1 MQQSSHK
8 VGTLAAALAKAQSE
22 ITNPEKSLTAT
33 IESPFPREGQRTFR
47 YAPLSTG
54 LDIVRKCL
62 GQHEIATV
70 QSTVIDRDT
79 GLIRLTTTLVHASG
93 EWVSSDW
100 PVCPASETA
109 APHRMGAA
117 LTYAR
122 RYALFTLV
130 GIAGEDDLDAPDL
143 AVQTVDPSPQN
154 SPPDKRNGSN
164 GVWTQTPAK
173 GFHGP
178 RKGANGARASVL
190 SAEASA
196 IQRDQLLTEVA
207 GFVSQDELDAW
218 TLQAWPKANILVPAD
233 GDEVRQAFQTRLAQ
247 LQAIAGLEFSEAEPD
262 NPLPANA
269 KAPPRIDKSVLTLP
283 EAKRLKDKQH
293 LRFVAKQPCLVCGRE
308 PSDPHHLRFAQSRGL
323 GLKVSDEFA
332 VPLCRAHHRE
342 LHRAGKEVD
351 WWTRIG
357 IEPIDIARRLWIET
371 HPLMGSASH
380 PDGASAALETKP
392 PVDKSTTTA
401 VPQQLKR
408 MEMAKRTQLPSTP
421 T

>member
-1 MQQSSHK
+1 MQRSSHK

-22 ITNPEKSLTAT
+22 IVNPEKSLTAT
-33 IESPFPREGQRTFR
+33 IASPFPREGQRTFR
-47 YAPLSTG
+47 YASLSTG

-62 GQHEIATV
+62 GQHEIATI
-70 QSTVIDRDT
+70 QATAIDRDT
-79 GLIRLTTTLVHASG
+79 GLIKLTTTLVHASG

-100 PVCPASETA
+100 PVCPTSETA

-130 GIAGEDDLDAPDL
+130 GIAGEDDLDAPDVAL
-143 AVQTVDPSPQN
+143 QTGGPGPQN
-154 SPPDKRNGSN
+154 SPPEKKNGSN
-164 GVWTQTPAK
+164 GAMTQAPAK
-173 GFHGP
+173 GFQGP
-178 RKGANGARASVL
+178 RKGADGARAGIL

-196 IQRDQLLTEVA
+196 ILRDQLLDDLA

-218 TLQAWPKANILVPAD
+218 ALRAWPKANTLMPTD
-233 GDEVRQAFQTRLAQ
+233 GNEVRQAFEARLAQ
-247 LQAIAGLEFSEAEPD
+247 FQTHPD
-262 NPLPANA
+262 QGVLPAA
-269 KAPPRIDKSVLTLP
+269 SDPPPTSDGAQSRIDKSVLALP
-283 EAKRLKDKQH
+283 EAKRLRDKQH

-308 PSDPHHLRFAQSRGL
+308 PCDAHHLRFAQSRGL

-351 WWTRIG
+351 WWARTG
-357 IEPIDIARRLWIET
+357 IEPIDIARRLWLET
-371 HPLMGSASH
+371 RPLAISASRA
-380 PDGASAALETKP
+380 DGDSAALETKLP
-392 PVDKSTTTA
+392 INETEATA
-401 VPQQLKR
+401 VPQQLR
-408 MEMAKRTQLPSTP
+408 RTEMAKRTQLPDLP

>member
-1 MQQSSHK
+1 MQHSSETVSK
-8 VGTLAAALAKAQSE
+8 IAAALAKAQSE

-47 YAPLSTG
+47 YASLSAG

-70 QSTVIDRDT
+70 QSTAIDQDT
-79 GLIRLTTTLVHASG
+79 GLIKLTTTLVHASG
-93 EWVSSDW
+93 EWVASDW
-100 PVCPASETA
+100 PVCAATDVV

-143 AVQTVDPSPQN
+143 ALQTAGPGPQN
-154 SPPDKRNGSN
+154 GPPEKKNGSN
-164 GVWTQTPAK
+164 GAMKPTSAT

-178 RKGANGARASVL
+178 RQGADGGGAAARYNASSVL
-190 SAEASA
+190 
-196 IQRDQLLTEVA
+196 RDELLNELA
-207 GFVSQDELDAW
+207 GSESQDEVDAW
-218 TLQAWPKANILVPAD
+218 ALRTWSKANGLTPAD
-233 GDEVRQAFQTRLAQ
+233 GDEVRQAFQARLAQ
-247 LQAIAGLEFSEAEPD
+247 LQAIPDPDLSGAEPD
-262 NPLPANA
+262 PRPANA
-269 KAPPRIDKSVLTLP
+269 NAHSRIDKSVLTLP
-283 EAKRLKDKQH
+283 EAKRLRDKQH

-351 WWTRIG
+351 WWARRR

-371 HPLMGSASH
+371 HPMAISASLQAG
-380 PDGASAALETKP
+380 DSAALETNLPINETEATAAP
-392 PVDKSTTTA
+392 P
-401 VPQQLKR
+401 
-408 MEMAKRTQLPSTP
+408 QLPRNELAKQIQLPGTP

>member
-1 MQQSSHK
+1 MQRSSHK

-22 ITNPEKSLTAT
+22 IINPEKSLTAT

-62 GQHEIATV
+62 GQHEIATI
-70 QSTVIDRDT
+70 QATAIDRDS

-100 PVCPASETA
+100 PVCLASETA

-130 GIAGEDDLDAPDL
+130 GVAGEDDLDAPDL
-143 AVQTVDPSPQN
+143 TLQTGGSGPQN
-154 SPPDKRNGSN
+154 SPPEKKNGSN
-164 GVWTQTPAK
+164 GAMTQTPAK

-178 RKGANGARASVL
+178 RKGANGARAAAL
-190 SAEASA
+190 SPNASESL
-196 IQRDQLLTEVA
+196 RDQLLEDLA
-207 GFVSQDELDAW
+207 GCVSQDELDGWA
-218 TLQAWPKANILVPAD
+218 LDVWPKANTLVPAD
-233 GDEVRQAFQTRLAQ
+233 GDEVKQAFEARLTQFQALPDQGFSPAASDPPPTNDAQ
-247 LQAIAGLEFSEAEPD
+247 S
-262 NPLPANA
+262 
-269 KAPPRIDKSVLTLP
+269 RIDKSVLTLP
-283 EAKRLKDKQH
+283 EVKRLRDKQH

-308 PSDPHHLRFAQSRGL
+308 PCDPHHLRFAQSRGL

-332 VPLCRAHHRE
+332 VPLCRTHHRE
-342 LHRAGKEVD
+342 LHRVGMEVD
-351 WWTRIG
+351 WWVRIG

-371 HPLMGSASH
+371 HPLMVSESL
-380 PDGASAALETKP
+380 PDGDSAALETKLP
-392 PVDKSTTTA
+392 INK
-401 VPQQLKR
+401 
-408 MEMAKRTQLPSTP
+408 MEMAKRTNLPGTP